1 MLNRRLLLAT
11 VGATGSFPVSE
22 EEMTFH
28 GVRTGYYDGTTVPY
42 GYNVGDSTWFPAK
55 FNYNGPN
62 KGFYDT
68 DGYHPIL
75 TDTNLTGTVAKTA
88 SSTTITGTGTAFLS
102 ELAVGYPVRVPG
114 GSPNYY
120 GDIVV
125 VASITDNT
133 HFETYP
139 QNAPALTA
147 SGQTAYKDSSGIV
160 IPAGLAGYYAVT
172 HYYAF
177 RSDDSGI
184 RESNLVINGAEGGY
198 NAGGSNTHFYE
209 AVFAPAT
216 DSGEMNMSFPAGPI
230 YLVEGDV
237 VQMVLWQN
245 AGGTLQTAADLVGLP
260 FTMWRAGVP

>member
-1 MLNRRLLLAT
+1 MLTRRLLVAAA
-11 VGATGSFPVSE
+11 GGGSFPIAPEDDEV
-22 EEMTFH
+22 FH
-28 GVRTGYYDGTTVPY
+28 GVRTMFYTGSIPA

-55 FNYNGPN
+55 FNHNGPD
-62 KGFYDT
+62 KGCYDT

-88 SSTTITGTGTAFLS
+88 GDETITGTGTSFTT
-102 ELAVGYPVRVPG
+102 ELAVGNPVRIPG

-147 SGQTAYKDSSGIV
+147 SGQTAFKDSSGIV
-160 IPAGLAGYYAVT
+160 IPAGMAGYYAF
-172 HYYAF
+172 HHMYAF
-177 RSDDSGI
+177 RADNSGV
-184 RESNLVINGAEGGY
+184 RESNLVINGAEPGHDP
-198 NAGGSNTHFYE
+198 AGSNANFYE

-216 DSGEMNMSFPAGPI
+216 DAGEMNMTFPAGPL

-237 VQMVLWQN
+237 IQMVLWQN
-245 AGGTLQTAADLVGLP
+245 AGGTLGTAADLVGIPLS
-260 FTMWRAGVP
+260 MWRVGT